1 MISGNIFREY
11 DIRGIA
17 ENDLTNDNVTL
28 IGKAFATHMLSQ
40 NRKRLVVGRDVR
52 LSSERLRNALVEA
65 MIGCGAEVI
74 DVGVV
79 PTPTQYFG
87 IVQQQADGG
96 VMITGSHNPIDYNG
110 FKMSTGLKAADGH
123 VSVGA
128 IYGEEIQQ
136 LYKIIQAGKFASGK
150 GKVEIINITPDY
162 IAAIKQRVKLAKP
175 LKIVVDPGN
184 GCGGLF
190 APQIWKD
197 MGCEVVCL
205 YCEPDGRFPNHLPD
219 PTVMKYIKD
228 LRAKVIAEKADIGIG
243 YDGDADRIGV
253 VDNLGR
259 PVFAD
264 KLLAMFARDTL
275 TRFPGDKIV
284 FDVKCS
290 QALPEFIEKHGGVP
304 LMWKTGHSLLKAKM
318 KEEHAPLAGEMS
330 GHIFVADDYFG
341 FDDAIFVS
349 GRLMQI
355 LSHSG
360 KTMAELHDEIPAFIS
375 TPEIRV
381 EATDETKFNIVSD
394 MVIHFKKSHQV
405 IDIDGARVLFGD
417 GWGLVRA
424 SNTQPVLV
432 MRFEARTNELLAQI
446 TDVFKKKLREYPVV
460 KFSDADF
467 EVAK

>member
-1 MISGNIFREY
+1 VISGNIFREY

-17 ENDLTNDNVTL
+17 EKDLINENVAL
-28 IGKAFATHMLSQ
+28 IGKAFATHTLAQ
-40 NRKRLVVGRDVR
+40 GRKRLVVGRDVR
-52 LSSERLRNALVEA
+52 LSSGRLRDTLVEA
-65 MIGCGAEVI
+65 MVGCGAEVI

-79 PTPTQYFG
+79 PTPTQYFA

-128 IYGEEIQQ
+128 VFGEEIQQ
-136 LYKIIQAGKFASGK
+136 LYRIIQSGKFAGGK
-150 GKVEIINITPDY
+150 GKVETLNVVPNY
-162 IAAIKQRVKLAKP
+162 IAAVKERVQLAKP

-197 MGCEVVCL
+197 LGCEVVCL

-219 PTVMKYIKD
+219 PTVLKYIKD
-228 LRAKVIAEKADIGIG
+228 LRAKVVAEKADLGIG
-243 YDGDADRIGV
+243 YDGDADRIGI

-259 PVFAD
+259 PIFAD

-275 TRFPGDKIV
+275 TRFPEAKII

-290 QALPEFIEKHGGVP
+290 QALPEFIQKYGGKP
-304 LMWKTGHSLLKAKM
+304 MMWKTGHSLLKAKM
-318 KEEHAPLAGEMS
+318 HEEHAPLAGEMS
-330 GHIFVADDYFG
+330 GHIFFGDGYFG
-341 FDDAIFVS
+341 FDDAIFGS
-349 GRLMQI
+349 GRMMQI

-381 EATDETKFNIVSD
+381 EATDETKFKIVSE
-394 MVIHFKKSHQV
+394 MVAHFKKSYQV

-432 MRFEARTNELLAQI
+432 MRFEARTAEKLAEI

-460 KFSDADF
+460 KFSETDF

>member
-1 MISGNIFREY
+1 MISGTIFREY

-17 ENDLTNDNVTL
+17 EKDLTNENVAL
-28 IGKAFATHMLSQ
+28 IGKAFATHMLAQ
-40 NRKRLVVGRDVR
+40 GRKRLVVGRDVR
-52 LSSERLRNALVEA
+52 LSSGRLRDTLVAA
-65 MIGCGAEVI
+65 MAGCGAEVI

-79 PTPTQYFG
+79 PTPAQYFA
-87 IVQQQADGG
+87 IVQQRADGG

-110 FKMSTGLKAADGH
+110 FKMSTGQKTGDGQ
-123 VSVGA
+123 VAVGA
-128 IYGEEIQQ
+128 VFGEEIQQ
-136 LYKIIQAGKFASGK
+136 LYKIIQSGKFASGQ
-150 GKVEIINITPDY
+150 GQVETIDVIPDY

-175 LKIVVDPGN
+175 LKIVIDPGN

-197 MGCEVVCL
+197 LGCEVVCL

-228 LRAKVIAEKADIGIG
+228 LRAKVVAEKADIGIG
-243 YDGDADRIGV
+243 YDGDADRLGV

-259 PVFAD
+259 PIFAD

-275 TRFPGDKIV
+275 TRFPGAKIV

-290 QALPEFIEKHGGVP
+290 QALPEFIQKYGGNP
-304 LMWKTGHSLLKAKM
+304 IMWKTGHSLLKTKM

-330 GHIFVADDYFG
+330 GHIFFADDYFG
-341 FDDAIFVS
+341 FDDAIFGS

-355 LSHSG
+355 LSRSG

-375 TPEIRV
+375 TPEIRI
-381 EATDETKFNIVSD
+381 EATDETKFKIVSD
-394 MVIHFKKSHQV
+394 MVAHFKKSYQV

-432 MRFEARTNELLAQI
+432 MRFEARTTERLAEI
-446 TDVFKKKLREYPVV
+446 MEIFKKKLREYPVV
-460 KFSDADF
+460 KFSEADF

>member
-1 MISGNIFREY
+1 VISGNIFREY

-17 ENDLTNDNVTL
+17 DTDLTNENVAL
-28 IGKAFATHMLSQ
+28 IGKAFATHTLAQ
-40 NRKRLVVGRDVR
+40 GRRRLVVGRDVR
-52 LSSERLRNALVEA
+52 LSSERLRNSLVKA
-65 MIGCGAEVI
+65 MIACGAEVI

-79 PTPTQYFG
+79 PTPAQYFA
-87 IVQQQADGG
+87 IVHLQAEGG
-96 VMITGSHNPIDYNG
+96 VMITGSHNPIEYNG
-110 FKMSTGLKAADGH
+110 FKMSTGLKSADGQ

-128 IYGEEIQQ
+128 VYGEEIQQ
-136 LYKIIQAGKFASGK
+136 LYKIIQSGKFARGK
-150 GKVEIINITPDY
+150 GKVETINIVPEY
-162 IAAIKQRVKLAKP
+162 ISAIKQRVKIGKR

-197 MGCEVVCL
+197 LGCEVVCL

-219 PTVMKYIKD
+219 PTVMKYIKA
-228 LRAKVIAEKADIGIG
+228 LREKVVAEKADLGIG
-243 YDGDADRIGV
+243 YDGDADRLGI

-275 TRFPGDKIV
+275 TRHLGGKIV

-290 QALPEFIEKHGGVP
+290 QALPEFIEKYGGVP
-304 LMWKTGHSLLKAKM
+304 MMWKTGHSLLKAKM

-330 GHIFVADDYFG
+330 GHIFFADDYFG
-341 FDDAIFVS
+341 YDDAIFGS
-349 GRLMQI
+349 GRMMQI
-355 LSHSG
+355 LSRSG
-360 KTMAELHDEIPAFIS
+360 KTMAELHDEIPAFVS

-381 EATDETKFNIVSD
+381 EATDETKFKIVSD
-394 MVIHFKKSHQV
+394 MVAHFKKSHQV

-432 MRFEARTNELLAQI
+432 MRFEARTPERLTEI
-446 TDVFKKKLREYPVV
+446 VEVFKKKLREYSVV